1 MVMSSCYIL
10 CTKQA
15 LRRKVT
21 SDIGIFWS
29 IPSAVSVC
37 RLTKWIIFIGQGNE
51 HVMDMT
57 GIIPNTISMTVLFL
71 FSNYFILAPFL
82 CGIDSGVSGFLTTST
97 LVVV

>member
-1 MVMSSCYIL
+1 MSPCYIL
-10 CTKQA
+10 YAKQA
-15 LRRKVT
+15 LGRKVT

-37 RLTKWIIFIGQGNE
+37 RLTNWIIFIGQGNE
-51 HVMDMT
+51 HDTDMT

-71 FSNYFILAPFL
+71 FSNSFIFTPFL